1 LRAFRD
7 DATTLFTNSQ
17 ATALAGRL
25 YWAWAGGEKPE
36 QTIAVEQGPDGTM
49 PPVPHDPGDDAAH
62 FEAALVRLVRVETI
76 CKYEMD
82 KPRASR
88 NPFDLDHLP
97 QPDECPDAVA
107 LEVHL
112 GALVDGLL
120 LSEGIRR
127 VDASSRGLLL
137 QAFWLA
143 LRDALEA
150 RHRNAQGDYTLDPKA
165 ERFPAWV
172 SPNAIT
178 TQQPAKGGSLIS
190 LVEGWWVEPK
200 ARNLKPST
208 YESYSNSM
216 KAFVALAM
224 MTAAA

>member
-62 FEAALVRLVRVETI
+62 FEAALVRLVRIETI

-97 QPDECPDAVA
+97 QPDECP
-107 LEVHL
+107 
-112 GALVDGLL
+112 
-120 LSEGIRR
+120 
-127 VDASSRGLLL
+127 
-137 QAFWLA
+137 
-143 LRDALEA
+143 DALEA

-200 ARNLKPST
+200 ARNLKPSS